1 MSRHDEHSI
10 PADLQGVAKRL
21 EADRPRASDLELDRM
36 KLEATSTASR
46 GAGMFRPGL
55 GQLFR
60 SGRIAT
66 IALALVLMAGGG
78 AVLAQSGGPSSGS
91 SAQGASNSQYCPETS
106 QQPGKPKDPGPS
118 KCGNPK
124 TK

>member
-1 MSRHDEHSI
+1 MSRHNERSI
-10 PADLQGVAKRL
+10 PADLQDVAKRL
-21 EADRPRASDLELDRM
+21 EAERPQATDLELDRM
-36 KLEATSTASR
+36 KLKATSTASR
-46 GAGMFRPGL
+46 DAGTFRPGL

-60 SGRIAT
+60 SGRLAT

-78 AVLAQSGGPSSGS
+78 AVLAQNNAPSTASSTNS
-91 SAQGASNSQYCPETS
+91 SANSEYCPDSS

-118 KCGNPK
+118 KCGKPK